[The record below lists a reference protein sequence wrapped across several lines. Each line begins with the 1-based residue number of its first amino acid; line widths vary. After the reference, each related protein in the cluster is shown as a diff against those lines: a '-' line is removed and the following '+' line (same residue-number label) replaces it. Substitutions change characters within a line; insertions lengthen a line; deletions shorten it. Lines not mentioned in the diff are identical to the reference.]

1 MNEGQPSPEP
11 KVDIRELYLK
21 PNVINEKIRQLK
33 KEYYNPK
40 ISPGVEKKEEM
51 MEEYELLKEKRADV
65 REMIISH
72 LEDLGDDSK
81 RMLDNATGAMENA
94 QKDFERGQKDDNY
107 ILIKQAKD
115 RWQIA
120 NDFYQL
126 LSQDEQ
132 TWQEI
137 ELTDEDDGF
146 ELGELKNHE

>member
-1 MNEGQPSPEP
+1 MIEGQPTPEP
-11 KVDIRELYLK
+11 KIDIRELYLK
-21 PNVINEKIRQLK
+21 PHVINEKIRHLK

-65 REMIISH
+65 REMIIIH

-81 RMLDNATGAMENA
+81 RMLDNANNAMENA
-94 QKDFERGQKDDNY
+94 QKDFERGQRDDNP
-107 ILIKQAKD
+107 ILLKQAKD

-126 LSQDEQ
+126 LNIDESH
-132 TWQEI
+132 WKDM
-137 ELTDEDDGF
+137 ELADEDEGF
-146 ELGELKNHE
+146 EFGELKNK